1 MERLNKEYDINI
13 NNYVRMKY
21 GSINRLN
28 PIVVYI
34 NGKSWISPTFDG
46 DYEELI
52 RKIFNS
58 FKKELKSQVNSSP
71 YFDNKIVCD
80 FDLKTSSLKENKKNF
95 LSFEFYIKQKTNVI
109 QLKDMKLLIKNTFKG
124 AIDKLVDNLINNS
137 FIMTKDK

>member
-34 NGKSWISPTFDG
+34 NGKSWVSPTFDG

-52 RKIFNS
+52 TKIFNS

-95 LSFEFYIKQKTNVI
+95 LSFEFYIKQKTNII

>member
-34 NGKSWISPTFDG
+34 NGKSWISPTFEG

-52 RKIFNS
+52 TKIFNS
-58 FKKELKSQVNSSP
+58 FKRELKSQVNSSP

>member
-52 RKIFNS
+52 TKIFNS

-95 LSFEFYIKQKTNVI
+95 LSFEFYIKQKTNII

>member
-1 MERLNKEYDINI
+1 MERLNKEYDIKLNDYI
-13 NNYVRMKY
+13 RTKY

-34 NGKSWISPTFDG
+34 NGKSWISPDFNG

-52 RKIFNS
+52 TKIFQT
-58 FKKELKSQVNSSP
+58 FKKELKAQVHSSP

-95 LSFEFYIKQKTNVI
+95 LSFEFYVKQKTNVI
-109 QLKDMKLLIKNTFKG
+109 QLKDLKLLIKNTFKV
-124 AIDKLVDNLINNS
+124 AIDNLVNNLLNNS

>member
-34 NGKSWISPTFDG
+34 NGKSWIAPTFEG

-52 RKIFNS
+52 TKIFNS

-95 LSFEFYIKQKTNVI
+95 LSFEFYIKQKRNVI

>member
-52 RKIFNS
+52 TKIFNS